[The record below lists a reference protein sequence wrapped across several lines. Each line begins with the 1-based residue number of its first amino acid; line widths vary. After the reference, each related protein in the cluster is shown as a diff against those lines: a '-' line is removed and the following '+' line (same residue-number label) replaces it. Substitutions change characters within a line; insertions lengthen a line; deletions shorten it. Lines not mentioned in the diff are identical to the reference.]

1 MSNEYTG
8 RTFGGAD
15 WTPKYIQS
23 LNEETCI
30 GCGRCYKV
38 CSRDVFAIKE
48 REMDEDDDLDEMS
61 MVMSVADASD
71 CIGCE
76 SCASVCPARCHTH
89 APLSL

>member
-1 MSNEYTG
+1 MSNVYTG
-8 RTFGGAD
+8 RTMGGKE

-23 LNEETCI
+23 LNEDTCI
-30 GCGRCYKV
+30 GCGRCFKV

-48 REMDEDDDLDEMS
+48 REDEDDDLDEMS
-61 MVMSVADASD
+61 MVMSIADASD

-89 APLSL
+89 SPLPL